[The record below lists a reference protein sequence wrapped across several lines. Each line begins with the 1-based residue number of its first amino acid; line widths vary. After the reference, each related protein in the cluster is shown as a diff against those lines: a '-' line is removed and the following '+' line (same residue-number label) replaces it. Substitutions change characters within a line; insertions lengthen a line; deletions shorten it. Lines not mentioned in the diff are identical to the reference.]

1 MEFTMKE
8 FEVLLLL
15 AEIAILSFIYDHI
28 MKNTRTLCKID
39 ICIWWK
45 DYMFLYLQAWNN
57 GESNAFICLV
67 LLATRAIDMKHL
79 CGFGLSGSFPFV
91 FLTNI
96 WRRLVSDWRA
106 RYYNTM

>member
-1 MEFTMKE
+1 
-8 FEVLLLL
+8 
-15 AEIAILSFIYDHI
+15 
-28 MKNTRTLCKID
+28 
-39 ICIWWK
+39 
-45 DYMFLYLQAWNN
+45 MFLYLQAWNN

-96 WRRLVSDWRA
+96 WRRLVSD
-106 RYYNTM
+106 